1 MTRSSLGSALVT
13 GASSGIGAVYADR
26 LAKRGYDLILVARN
40 GEKLKSLAARLTAE
54 THRSV
59 KVMPADLGDKVALAK
74 IEAVLRDDPSIS
86 MLVNNAGTASIAP
99 LLNSDVDQM
108 EAMIALNVTALTRL
122 TYAAAPAFVARGAG
136 TIINI
141 GSVVGVVPERLNGV
155 YGATKAF
162 VLALSQSLQH
172 ELADKGVRIQA
183 VLPAATAT
191 DIWEKSGLHHSKLP
205 AGTVMSTEDMVDAA
219 LTGLDQGEVVTIPP
233 LQDGDDWTRFDAA
246 RLALAPKLTNAAP
259 APRYRAARAS
269 SKHRVRRNL
278 TKHEDQAMTSRSV
291 VIAEPVRTAIGA
303 FGGTLKDVPAPDL
316 GAVAIRAAVERAG
329 LKPEEIETAAMGNVI
344 QAGTKMN
351 PARQAA
357 VQAGLPVTVPALTV
371 NRVCGS
377 GAQAIVSAAQEILLG
392 NANAAV
398 AGGMESM
405 DQAPYLV
412 QRGRWGY
419 RLGDGQLYDSVL
431 RDGLNDAFSGEHSG
445 WHTEDLVEKYQ
456 VTREAQDQWALRSQ
470 QRFARAQSAGH
481 FKSQIAAVQV
491 PGKKG
496 PTPFDQDEAN
506 RPDTTIEALA
516 RLKPAFRPDG
526 AITAGNAPGLNDAA
540 AAMVL
545 ADEAWAEKRGL
556 KPAARLVAY
565 GIAAVEPGM
574 FGLGPVPAVKQAL
587 QRAGW
592 EIESIE
598 RAEINEAFAAI
609 AIVVARELG
618 FSDEIVNV
626 EGGAV
631 AHGHPIGATGAVLT
645 TKLIHSMRRDGL
657 KRGLVTLCIGGG
669 QGIALAIETLH

>member
-1 MTRSSLGSALVT
+1 MTT
-13 GASSGIGAVYADR
+13 
-26 LAKRGYDLILVARN
+26 
-40 GEKLKSLAARLTAE
+40 
-54 THRSV
+54 
-59 KVMPADLGDKVALAK
+59 
-74 IEAVLRDDPSIS
+74 
-86 MLVNNAGTASIAP
+86 
-99 LLNSDVDQM
+99 
-108 EAMIALNVTALTRL
+108 
-122 TYAAAPAFVARGAG
+122 
-136 TIINI
+136 
-141 GSVVGVVPERLNGV
+141 
-155 YGATKAF
+155 
-162 VLALSQSLQH
+162 
-172 ELADKGVRIQA
+172 
-183 VLPAATAT
+183 
-191 DIWEKSGLHHSKLP
+191 
-205 AGTVMSTEDMVDAA
+205 
-219 LTGLDQGEVVTIPP
+219 
-233 LQDGDDWTRFDAA
+233 
-246 RLALAPKLTNAAP
+246 
-259 APRYRAARAS
+259 
-269 SKHRVRRNL
+269 
-278 TKHEDQAMTSRSV
+278 RSV

-357 VQAGLPVTVPALTV
+357 VQAGLPVTVPAMTV

-392 NANAAV
+392 NAHAAV

-412 QRGRWGY
+412 GRGRWGY

-470 QRFARAQSAGH
+470 QRFARAQAAGH
-481 FKSQIAAVQV
+481 FKTQIAAVQV

-556 KPAARLVAY
+556 QPTARLVAY

-574 FGLGPVPAVKQAL
+574 FGLGPVPAVEQAL

-592 EIESIE
+592 EIGSIE

-618 FSDEIVNV
+618 LSDEIVNV
-626 EGGAV
+626 DGGAV

-657 KRGLVTLCIGGG
+657 KRGLVTLLHRRRPGHRARNRNA
-669 QGIALAIETLH
+669 ALSGKEAER